1 MVEEEKSISVIDYLE
16 VAWRRRW
23 YIIIPFTLVMTI
35 TFTLCVT
42 LPKIYKAS
50 TTILVIPQ
58 GIPDSFV
65 KSTVT
70 MNPSAYLNVIS
81 QEIMSRTRLEKVI
94 HELSLFPEIINKVPM
109 EKIIASMRANIE
121 IDVHSNEN
129 RGVSSFTIS
138 YHGKDPQTVASTAN
152 RLASLFIEE
161 NLKSREQQAKKTTK
175 FLEGELN
182 KLNIVLEEQEKKL
195 SEFKQ
200 RYLGSLPDQR
210 DANLRMLDQL
220 VLQRQRITDELNETE
235 NRKILL
241 QQFAQAGGALPPTSN
256 DQRNVPA
263 GSLPARIADTKR
275 KLAQLQNK
283 YTDSHPDVI
292 AAKTELEKL
301 MAQTHSSDNNETLEK
316 ITSFPETETDRQIL
330 GLNLEIKK
338 LRNEDSMTIE
348 KMAEYQTRVE
358 MAPKLEQ
365 QLASLTR
372 DYQNTKS
379 AYDELMKKRLEAD
392 QAEKLEMN
400 QQGEQ
405 FQVLDPAKVPLKPF
419 KPNRLKIL
427 LMGFLAALSL
437 CGGLVLLVEHL
448 DQSFYSAHDLETY
461 LELPVLASIPL
472 VPAQESERISLRY
485 FLLRYLPTPK
495 RT

>member
-1 MVEEEKSISVIDYLE
+1 MVEEEKSVSVIDYLE
-16 VAWRRRW
+16 IAWRRRW

-58 GIPDSFV
+58 GVPDSFV

-138 YHGKDPQTVASTAN
+138 YLDKDPQTVASTAN

-182 KLNIVLEEQEKKL
+182 KLNIVIEEQEKKI

-200 RYLGSLPDQR
+200 QHLGSLPDQR
-210 DANLRMLDQL
+210 EPNLRMMDQL
-220 VLQRQRITDELNETE
+220 ILQRQSIIDELNDTE

-241 QQFAQAGGALPPTSN
+241 QQFAQSGGTPPPTSN
-256 DQRNVPA
+256 DQSSVPA
-263 GSLPARIADTKR
+263 GSLPSRIEDTKR
-275 KLAQLQNK
+275 RLTQLQNK
-283 YTDSHPDVI
+283 YTDNHPDVI
-292 AAKTELEKL
+292 ATKSELEKL
-301 MAQTHSSDNNETLEK
+301 MAQTHTSDDNEAHEK
-316 ITSFPETETDRQIL
+316 ITSFPETETDRQVL
-330 GLNLEIKK
+330 GLNLAIKTLK
-338 LRNEDSMTIE
+338 NEDAMI
-348 KMAEYQTRVE
+348 KAKIDEYQTKVE

-365 QLASLTR
+365 QLSLLTR
-372 DYQNTKS
+372 DYENTKK
-379 AYDELMKKRLEAD
+379 AYDELTGKCMAAE
-392 QAEKLEMN
+392 QAEKMEIN

-405 FQVLDPAKVPLKPF
+405 FKVLDLAKMPIKPF
-419 KPNRLKIL
+419 KPNQINIL
-427 LMGFLAALSL
+427 LMGFLIALGLS
-437 CGGLVLLVEHL
+437 GGLVLLVEQL
-448 DQSFYSAHDLETY
+448 DQSFYSTHDLETY
-461 LELPVLASIPL
+461 LGLPVLASIPL
-472 VPAQESERISLRY
+472 VEAQESKKISLRY
-485 FLLRYLPTPK
+485 FLRYLPTPK